1 MLILKENNFSNT
13 NKDVFLISLNRQID
27 RGALMSRYSRT
38 ASIDLRDLYETEF
51 AKNPDR
57 GKDFYRRVFLEY
69 GDESIAELMNFQIGI
84 QNLSNIGTKWIEESR
99 IGLSYLEKSSRY
111 VRYDRKFEGRYL
123 YIPIEKTGI
132 SERFREEYERVMNT
146 SFEFYS
152 SVLNI
157 FEKKLDEKY
166 GKDINFEMNDENA
179 KKAMRTAIKSRALD
193 DARDILPIGT
203 ITNLG
208 INGNARALSYMIMRL
223 YSSEIKELECLADM
237 LYSELDNECGPVLSF
252 IHTERGKSIIENFK
266 KTRVA
271 PEPENYGWK
280 ERDVEVKLLDIYS
293 PFDKLPSIA
302 GLKLELSRES
312 GKDRRAKLP
321 RSMEMTVAV
330 FSVVMDY
337 GTFREFQRHRFF
349 NIIRGRVDTN
359 SGYHVPE
366 LFSMTDKK
374 SQYESVLKDMKE
386 LYEKIC
392 SENGE
397 DEAQYVLPFGT
408 MYRVIV
414 GTNLRELVYFSE
426 LRTTPQA
433 HPVIRRVAQEMVKEI
448 ISAKSEYHDLFVNV
462 DWNNYPLGRFS
473 QEYRKEKKLKDM

>member
-1 MLILKENNFSNT
+1 MKENNFSNT
-13 NKDVFLISLNRQID
+13 NRDIFLISLNRQID

-57 GKDFYRRVFLEY
+57 GKDFYKRVFLEY
-69 GDESIAELMNFQIGI
+69 GDESIAELMNFQIGL
-84 QNLSNIGTKWIEESR
+84 QNLSNISTKWIEESR

-132 SERFREEYERVMNT
+132 SERFRDEYERVMN
-146 SFEFYS
+146 SAFEFYS
-152 SVLNI
+152 SVLNT
-157 FEKKLDEKY
+157 FESKLDEKY
-166 GKDINFEMNDENA
+166 GKDMIFEMNDENA
-179 KKAMRTAIKSRALD
+179 IKAMRTAIRSRALD
-193 DARDILPIGT
+193 DAREILPIGT
-203 ITNLG
+203 LTNLG

-223 YSSEIKELECLADM
+223 YSSEMKELKSIADM
-237 LYSELDNECGPVLSF
+237 LYSELENECGPVLSF
-252 IHTERGKSIIENFK
+252 IHTERGKSIIEKMK
-266 KTRVA
+266 KTRLA
-271 PEPENYGWK
+271 PETEDYGWR
-280 ERDVEVKLLDIYS
+280 EREVDVKLLDLHS
-293 PFDKLPSIA
+293 PFDKLPSIE
-302 GLKLELSRES
+302 GLKPDVSRES
-312 GKDRRAKLP
+312 GIDRRAKLP
-321 RSMEMTVAV
+321 RSMEMVTAV

-349 NIIRGRVDTN
+349 NIIRGRVDIN

-366 LFSMTDKK
+366 LFCLTDKK
-374 SQYESVLKDMKE
+374 PEYESILNDMKT

-392 SENGE
+392 KENGE
-397 DEAQYVLPFGT
+397 DEAQYVLPLGT
-408 MYRVIV
+408 MYRVVV

-433 HPVIRRVAQEMVKEI
+433 HPVIRRVAQEMVKKI
-448 ISAKSEYHDLFVNV
+448 IDVRQEYNNLFVNV